1 MKNTPVIEK
10 TSVKVGDLIKW
21 RDRKGSE
28 LSYLVVRLVKKTD
41 DREIWEC
48 LHEGKVVNIFLQ
60 SNFTK

>member
-1 MKNTPVIEK
+1 MKKQLPAEK

-21 RDRKGSE
+21 KDKKGEE
-28 LSYLVVRLVKKTD
+28 LAYLVVKLVKKTE

>member
-1 MKNTPVIEK
+1 MKNTPIIEK

>member
-1 MKNTPVIEK
+1 MKKPLPVEK

-21 RDRKGSE
+21 KDRKGEE
-28 LSYLVVRLVKKTD
+28 LSYLVVKLVKKTE